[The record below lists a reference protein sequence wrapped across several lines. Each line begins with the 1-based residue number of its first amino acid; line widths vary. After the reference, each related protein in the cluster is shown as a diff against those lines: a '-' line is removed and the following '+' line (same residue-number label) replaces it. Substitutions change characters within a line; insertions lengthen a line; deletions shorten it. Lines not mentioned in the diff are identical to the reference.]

1 MYETQQT
8 TIISIIIT
16 SPDNPSGIFYVS
28 LTVNSKLEFLTIS
41 VKILDFGIKTWTRAW
56 QTNGHSDCP
65 PPGAVYDY
73 HYLVWRMLKWHKI
86 TGN

>member
-1 MYETQQT
+1 MRPDQVKPDQIAKLCRQTDNKNMITRNHKMYETQQT

-41 VKILDFGIKTWTRAW
+41 VKILDFGIKT
-56 QTNGHSDCP
+56 
-65 PPGAVYDY
+65 
-73 HYLVWRMLKWHKI
+73 
-86 TGN
+86 